1 MVKLHAKVTEQ
12 QKLIIFAFFTLT
24 LFTPGSPC
32 IPTKKVVIIIIITL
46 FDTIRQ
52 LESRRVQQYT
62 HLDAYFTTPLGS
74 IIPSLYQPWC
84 RRGFFYITIESVKEL

>member
-1 MVKLHAKVTEQ
+1 MVKLHANVTEQ

-32 IPTKKVVIIIIITL
+32 IPTKKVVIIIIIITL

-52 LESRRVQQYT
+52 LES
-62 HLDAYFTTPLGS
+62 
-74 IIPSLYQPWC
+74 
-84 RRGFFYITIESVKEL
+84 